1 MEKDDEDDDNPY
13 SVLRVGMIT
22 WHTNVYKRCYKSLS
36 KGIKLM
42 FGTYYKQM
50 ETGAVLEQPLRLILD
65 LRINLLD
72 LSLNFNNVSY
82 LEHSKFCSGNLE
94 DEITLTHPYSLFA
107 REMVEEA
114 NEYLQSI
121 TKTA

>member
-13 SVLRVGMIT
+13 SVLRVGMIA
-22 WHTNVYKRCYKSLS
+22 WHSTVYKRCYKSLS
-36 KGIKLM
+36 KGIRLM
-42 FGTYYKQM
+42 FGTYYKQI
-50 ETGAVLEQPLRLILD
+50 ETGAVREQPKRLISD

-94 DEITLTHPYSLFA
+94 DEITLTHPYCLFA
-107 REMVEEA
+107 KEMIEVA

-121 TKTA
+121 TKTS